1 MQPDDLP
8 ASPPSAAPN
17 SAAPLT
23 SSPAAAPADPSL
35 VGAQRGLQILQV
47 TLVITLIAALLSG
60 VTRTYMMDQLLNH
73 RDSSTV
79 AMPMLSLVLGAW
91 HLLFLG
97 LGVAELVA
105 LQSLASAPEAARVS
119 GLARSA
125 FGLQIVELLLSLLA
139 TGLPYMQ
146 RDSLT
151 GHQLTQL
158 LQYVGGVST
167 VVRLLCTLMLVEVL
181 LRLRRFAAAENPA
194 VTENEGLVRAGL
206 WGATFASI
214 VVAYASTAV
223 GFYLFGMGSMGQWA
237 TLAVRLPFALLF
249 YGLMLWLVQATA
261 ATLNTSSAAA
271 AATAATAAREA
282 APADQSAAGYRNL
295 LLGGLWAVLGIG
307 LTVVTYEN
315 AHQLGG
321 RFVVAY
327 GAIGAGI
334 IQFIRGLTQLGRR

>member
-1 MQPDDLP
+1 MQPDALP
-8 ASPPSAAPN
+8 ASPPSAVPN

-35 VGAQRGLQILQV
+35 VGAQRGLQILQI

-73 RDSSTV
+73 RDSSTF

-105 LQSLASAPEAARVS
+105 LQSLASAPAAARVG

-125 FGLQIVELLLSLLA
+125 FALQLGELLLSLLA

-151 GHQLTQL
+151 GHQLGQL
-158 LQYVGGVST
+158 LQYVGGLST
-167 VVRLLCTLMLVEVL
+167 IARLLCTLMLVEVL
-181 LRLRRFAAAENPA
+181 LRWRRFAAAQNPA
-194 VTENEGLVRAGL
+194 IAENEGLVRAGL
-206 WGATFASI
+206 WGATCASI
-214 VVAYASTAV
+214 VVAYASAGV
-223 GFYLFGMGSMGQWA
+223 GFYLFGTGSMGQWA
-237 TLAVRLPFALLF
+237 TLAMRLPFSLLF
-249 YGLMLWLVQATA
+249 YGLLLWLVQTTA
-261 ATLNTSSAAA
+261 ATLNTSAVAAASAARETTTTTADLSAAA
-271 AATAATAAREA
+271 
-282 APADQSAAGYRNL
+282 YRNL

-315 AHQLGG
+315 AQQLGG

>member
-1 MQPDDLP
+1 MQPDDSP
-8 ASPPSAAPN
+8 ASPPAAEPN
-17 SAAPLT
+17 FAAPLT
-23 SSPAAAPADPSL
+23 QSPAAASASPSL

-47 TLVITLIAALLSG
+47 TLVITLVAALLSG
-60 VTRTYMMDQLLNH
+60 VTRTYMMDQLINH
-73 RDSSTV
+73 RDTSIV
-79 AMPMLSLVLGAW
+79 AMSTLSLILGAW

-105 LQSLASAPEAARVS
+105 LQALAGAPEAARVGS
-119 GLARSA
+119 LSRSA
-125 FGLQIVELLLSLLA
+125 FGLQVVELFLSLLA

-146 RDSLT
+146 RDSLS
-151 GHQLTQL
+151 GHELGQL

-167 VVRLLCTLMLVEVL
+167 VVRLICTLMLVEVL
-181 LRLRRFAAAENPA
+181 LRLRRFAAAEKPA
-194 VTENEGLVRAGL
+194 IAENEGLVRAGL

-214 VVAYASTAV
+214 VIAYASTAV
-223 GFYLFGMGSMGQWA
+223 GFYLFGMGSPGQWA
-237 TLAVRLPFALLF
+237 TLIVRLPFSLLF

-261 ATLNTSSAAA
+261 ATVRTSSV
-271 AATAATAAREA
+271 TAAVTAARETA
-282 APADQSAAGYRNL
+282 ATTGDMSAVAYRNL
-295 LLGGLWAVLGIG
+295 LLGGLWAALGIG

-327 GAIGAGI
+327 GAIVAGI